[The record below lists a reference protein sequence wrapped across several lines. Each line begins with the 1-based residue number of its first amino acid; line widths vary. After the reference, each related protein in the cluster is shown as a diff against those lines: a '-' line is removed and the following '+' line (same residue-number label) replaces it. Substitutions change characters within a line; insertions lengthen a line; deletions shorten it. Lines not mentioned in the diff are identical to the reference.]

1 MHADVRTPQTPTATP
16 TRRRRG
22 TLALMALATAF
33 AVAIPTAPAT
43 AVRPEPT
50 IPPPVAEPLPDPAN
64 ELVEIVDFG
73 DNPTGLDMHL
83 YVPDDVP
90 KHPEVL
96 VAMHYCTGT
105 GPALFSG
112 TDYASL
118 ADAYKFLVIYPTAT
132 RAGHCFDVSSPAAL
146 THGGGSDPAGI
157 VSMVEYVQDV
167 YGADRQRVYATGI
180 SSGAMMTSVL
190 LGAYPDVFAAGSVMS
205 GVPYGCFATT
215 DGSEWNSQCAT
226 GQVDLTP
233 ARWAQLVDDAYPGY
247 RGKRPRVQLWHGSE
261 DETLSFANFREGVE
275 QWTQVLGTG
284 RAPAVIDQ
292 PRPTWTREAYTN
304 RSGRVLVEAY
314 TLHGGPHAAAL
325 FEPWLEQLT
334 VEFLGLTQRGGRI

>member
-1 MHADVRTPQTPTATP
+1 LAVAALAAA
-16 TRRRRG
+16 
-22 TLALMALATAF
+22 LALAAPAG
-33 AVAIPTAPAT
+33 PAT
-43 AVRPEPT
+43 AVRPDPT
-50 IPPPVAEPLPDPAN
+50 VPPPLAEPLPAPVN
-64 ELVEIVDFG
+64 ELIEVTDFG
-73 DNPTGLDMHL
+73 ANPTDLDMHL
-83 YVPDDVP
+83 YVPDDVA
-90 KHPEVL
+90 KHPEIL

-105 GPALFSG
+105 GPAMFAG

-118 ADAYKFLVIYPTAT
+118 ADVYGFVVIYPTAT
-132 RAGHCFDVSSPAAL
+132 REGHCFDVSSPAAL

-215 DGSEWNSQCAT
+215 DGSEWNSRCAT
-226 GQVDLTP
+226 GQVDLTR
-233 ARWAQLVDDAYPGY
+233 AQWADLVASAYPEY

-261 DETLSFANFREGVE
+261 DETLSFVNFREGVE
-275 QWTQVLGTG
+275 QWTGVLGT
-284 RAPAVIDQ
+284 RRTPAVVDR
-292 PRPTWTREAYTN
+292 PRTGWTREAYTN

-314 TLHGGPHAAAL
+314 TLHGAPHAVAL
-325 FEPWLEQLT
+325 TEPWLEQLT
-334 VEFLGLTQRGGRI
+334 VEFLGLTQQGGRV